1 MNPVC
6 ASVCRVVRLLAVI
19 GLAWILVP
27 GSADARAGTA
37 ATVRGVVWN
46 SDNSPVVS
54 ARVRLRDLE
63 TGRVASS
70 SETNE
75 RGEFSFGGVARG
87 AYLVE
92 LLSNEGKVV
101 AVGQSFRVEPGE
113 TVATFVRLPS
123 RQSWF
128 AGLFSNTAAAVIAA
142 ASSVGVT
149 AVGTHAPP
157 VSPQ

>member
-1 MNPVC
+1 MSLAC
-6 ASVCRVVRLLAVI
+6 ASVCRVVRVSVLI

-27 GSADARAGTA
+27 GPADARAATA
-37 ATVRGVVWN
+37 ATVHGVVWN
-46 SDNSPVVS
+46 GDNSPVVN

-63 TGRVASS
+63 TGRVASAN
-70 SETNE
+70 ETNE
-75 RGEFSFGGVARG
+75 RGEFSFGSVARG

-92 LLSNEGKVV
+92 LLSNDGKVV

-123 RQSWF
+123 RQPWF
-128 AGLFSNTAAAVIAA
+128 AGLFSNTAASVIAA

-149 AVGTHAPP
+149 AVGSHAPP